1 MGPSNGPRWN
11 REGLGPG
18 WGREFTGDAG
28 VPGGRGGCRGEA
40 MGVVRLS
47 AEEGQWGRARWRAVE
62 RRLGVLF
69 LLQAGWG

>member
-1 MGPSNGPRWN
+1 MDLGGTERAW
-11 REGLGPG
+11 GLGGVESSRETPG
-18 WGREFTGDAG
+18 C
-28 VPGGRGGCRGEA
+28 PGGRGGCRGEA